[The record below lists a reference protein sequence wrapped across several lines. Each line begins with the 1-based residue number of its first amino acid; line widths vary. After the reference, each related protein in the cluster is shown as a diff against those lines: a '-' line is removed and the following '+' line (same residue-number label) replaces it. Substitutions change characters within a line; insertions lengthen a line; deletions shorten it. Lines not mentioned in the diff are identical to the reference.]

1 MNHGNDDD
9 NKEYV
14 DDNKGNNNDD
24 DQFEQLIDVD
34 KIYNAPM

>member
-34 KIYNAPM
+34 KIYNAPI

>member
-14 DDNKGNNNDD
+14 DNNKGNNNDD

-34 KIYNAPM
+34 KIYNAPI